1 VATADPSRAEL
12 VDEAWQLLA
21 SFLFKMGGRHMMTTA
36 RATGLNPGA
45 IKALH
50 SLDLADPQPM
60 RSLADSWGCD
70 ASNVTWLVDRLEER
84 GLVERRTLPTDRR
97 VRTVVLTPAGVAMKE
112 TIEQAWSEPPPQLE
126 RLSVDELATLAE
138 ILRKLTP

>member
-1 VATADPSRAEL
+1 MAAHPKRAEL

-21 SFLFKMGGRHMMTTA
+21 SFLFKMGGRHMMTAA
-36 RATGLNPGA
+36 RTTGLNPGA

-50 SLDLADPQPM
+50 SLDPADPQPM

-97 VRTVVLTPAGVAMKE
+97 VRTVVLTPAGVAMKA
-112 TIEQAWSEPPPQLE
+112 TIEQVWSEPPPQLE
-126 RLSVDELATLAE
+126 RLSVEELATLAE
-138 ILRKLTP
+138 ILRKLAP